1 MNILFFHR
9 WGINPIGGG
18 VSQITHVLANEFSI
32 HGYKVFYLGFQTVD
46 GVEYTDNQFF
56 LPDRSELICEENI
69 SYLNT
74 FCREHEI
81 DVVINQN
88 GLYLES
94 VSFVAKAE
102 GMLRITVIHN
112 CIFTQFRNLAYQY
125 EFQLKKK
132 KLELLFNIAKFPLIR
147 RVITRMYIQKYSK
160 YYNQIADNSDYIS
173 VMSQG
178 QVDDLKII
186 LNKSKW
192 NKIVLIPNCI
202 NPKTFEWKPRSKNVL
217 WVATIDFKIKR
228 VDLMLKIWKLVQDN
242 HSEWNLRILGYSSN
256 YDEAKKYAEELGV
269 KNVIFEGRVNPEA
282 YYLDAQIACV
292 TSTHESFSMVLIESF
307 KYGVVPMAFDSFPA
321 ANEIINNGQDGVT
334 VPAFDIKQYA
344 AKLCNLMD
352 DEIERERMRSNAYKS
367 AKKYYSTNVFEKWS
381 CLLLKAVPEKEGI

>member
-9 WGINPIGGG
+9 WGINPTGGG

-132 KLELLFNIAKFPLIR
+132 KLELLFNIAKLPLIR

-202 NPKTFEWKPRSKNVL
+202 NPKTFEWNPRSKNVL

-242 HSEWNLRILGYSSN
+242 HSEWNLRILGDSSN

-269 KNVIFEGRVNPEA
+269 KNVTFEGRVNPEA
-282 YYLDAQIACV
+282 YYLDAQIASV
-292 TSTHESFSMVLIESF
+292 TSTHESFSMVIIESF
-307 KYGVVPMAFDSFPA
+307 KFGVVPMAFDSFPA
-321 ANEIINNGQDGVT
+321 AKELIDNGKNGIII
-334 VPAFDIKQYA
+334 PAFDVNKYA
-344 AKLCNLMD
+344 KHLSGLMD
-352 DEIERERMRSNAYKS
+352 DDDRRESLRKKAYMS
-367 AKKYYSTNVFEKWS
+367 AQKYYSSSIFEKWNE
-381 CLLLKAVPEKEGI
+381 LFNRA

>member
-9 WGINPIGGG
+9 WGINPTGGG

-32 HGYKVFYLGFQTVD
+32 HGYKVYYLGFQTVD

-56 LPDRSELICEENI
+56 LPDRSELICEENV

-74 FCREHEI
+74 FCKEHKI

-102 GMLRITVIHN
+102 SVLRINVIHN

-125 EFQLKKK
+125 EYQLKKK
-132 KLELLFNIAKFPLIR
+132 NLGWLFNLAKRPLIR
-147 RVITRMYIQKYSK
+147 NMITRIYIHKYSK

-178 QVDDLKII
+178 QVDDLKIV

-202 NPKTFEWKPRSKNVL
+202 NQYPFEWKPRSKTVL

-228 VDLMLKIWKLVQDN
+228 VDLILKIWKRVQDN
-242 HSEWNLRILGYSSN
+242 HPDWNLRILGDSS
-256 YDEAKKYAEELGV
+256 YYEEAKRYAKQLGV
-269 KNVIFEGRVNPEA
+269 KNVSFEGRVEPEA
-282 YYLDAQIACV
+282 YYLDAQIASV
-292 TSTHESFSMVLIESF
+292 TSTHESFSMVIIESF
-307 KYGVVPMAFDSFPA
+307 KFGVVPMTFDSFPA
-321 ANEIINNGQDGVT
+321 AKELIDNGKNGIVI
-334 VPAFDIKQYA
+334 PAFDINEYA
-344 AKLCNLMD
+344 RKLGELMD
-352 DEIERERMRSNAYKS
+352 NDEQRESMRIDAHTSAQKYFSSNIFEEWKDLFES
-367 AKKYYSTNVFEKWS
+367 A
-381 CLLLKAVPEKEGI
+381 C